1 MFFRPGAYPA
11 GAPGVMTTSEPVI
24 IRKACRGGHDA
35 RGRSE
40 FFAGINSPRGR
51 ERVRVAAAGR
61 RWNVGT
67 NADDEELIA
76 HRRAVKA
83 PLQGAHRARGL
94 KLGAAASE

>member
-1 MFFRPGAYPA
+1 M
-11 GAPGVMTTSEPVI
+11 
-24 IRKACRGGHDA
+24 RGGGA
-35 RGRSE
+35 
-40 FFAGINSPRGR
+40 NSSPESTPPRGR
-51 ERVRVAAAGR
+51 ELVRVAAAGR